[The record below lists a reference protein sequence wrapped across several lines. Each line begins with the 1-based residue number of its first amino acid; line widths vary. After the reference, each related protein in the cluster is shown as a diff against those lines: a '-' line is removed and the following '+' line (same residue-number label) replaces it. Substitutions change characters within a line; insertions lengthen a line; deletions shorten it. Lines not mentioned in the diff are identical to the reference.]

1 MADGPQT
8 MKVCLVT
15 AFPPSSERLNEY
27 GFHLAKEIKKRNLVS
42 LTILADQMDT
52 PASELPGFDVDRC
65 WRFNSFRTPFA
76 LLRAARRHKPDVVW
90 FNLVFSSFGD
100 KPIPA
105 FLGICTAL
113 LLRLFG
119 FYTHITLHHVIEFID
134 LSKGTKFPRLYKL
147 FGAVATK
154 LMLFSGSLTVLL
166 PSYRKVLLETY
177 GGEYVHLR
185 KHGVFSAAPK
195 FPDIS
200 RRGNPEH
207 RILAFGKW
215 GTYKRPEILIEAFA
229 QIADKFS
236 NVKLVIAGS
245 NHPMCPGYV
254 ESLRDRWR
262 DCSRIEFQGYVPEE
276 EIGTLFAS
284 ATVLVLPYTS
294 AGGPSGVAHQ
304 ACEFAVPIIGSDIPD
319 FRDMANTEELAM
331 LFYETGNPDS
341 LAKVLTDLLEKP
353 ALQQEMAE
361 QNFSVAVRTTMERV
375 VGQYLHSFA
384 KTLALKRRN
393 KSSRRLPVRTVDYWP
408 AEFAQATE
416 AIEEELLTVNS

>member
-1 MADGPQT
+1 MGPDDEGLFSHSISSQLRKT
-8 MKVCLVT
+8 QRVRI
-15 AFPPSSERLNEY
+15 PSREGNQKTRLT
-27 GFHLAKEIKKRNLVS
+27 V
-42 LTILADQMDT
+42 LADEMEQ
-52 PASELPGFDVDRC
+52 PAAELPGFDVDRC
-65 WRFNSFRTPFA
+65 WKFNSISTPFA
-76 LLRAARRHKPDVVW
+76 LLRAARRHRPDVVW

-134 LSKGTKFPRLYKL
+134 LSKGTRFPRLYKL

-195 FPDIS
+195 FPDMS

-229 QIADKFS
+229 QIADKFPKS
-236 NVKLVIAGS
+236 KLVIAGS

-254 ESLRDRWR
+254 ESLRERWR
-262 DCSRIEFQGYVPEE
+262 NCSRIEFQGYVREE

-319 FRDMANTEELAM
+319 FRDMADTEELAM

-341 LAKVLTDLLEKP
+341 LAQVLTDLLENP
-353 ALQQEMAE
+353 TLQQEMAE

-375 VGQYLHSFA
+375 VGQYLHAFA

-393 KSSRRLPVRTVDYWP
+393 KTAKRSPVQAFDYWP
-408 AEFAQATE
+408 SELPQATE
-416 AIEEELLTVNS
+416 AEQQFLTVNS

>member
-1 MADGPQT
+1 

-27 GFHLAKEIKKRNLVS
+27 GFHLAKEIKKRDLVS
-42 LTILADQMDT
+42 LTILADQMDR
-52 PASELPGFDVDRC
+52 PAAELPGFDVDRS
-65 WRFNSFRTPFA
+65 WKFNSVATPFA
-76 LLRAARRHKPDVVW
+76 LLRAARRHRPDVVW

-134 LSKGTKFPRLYKL
+134 LSNGTRFPRLYKL
-147 FGAVATK
+147 FGAIATK

-166 PSYRKVLLETY
+166 PSYRKVLLESY
-177 GGEYVHLR
+177 GGEYVHLL

-200 RRGNPEH
+200 KRGNPEH

-229 QIADKFS
+229 HIADKFP
-236 NVKLVIAGS
+236 NAKLVIAGS

-254 ESLRDRWR
+254 ESLRERWR
-262 DCSRIEFQGYVPEE
+262 DCQRIEFQGYIPEE
-276 EIGTLFAS
+276 EIGNIFSS

-331 LFYETGNPDS
+331 LFYETGNPES
-341 LAKVLTDLLEKP
+341 LAQVLTDLLENP
-353 ALQQEMAE
+353 TLQHEMAE

-375 VGQYLHSFA
+375 VGQYLHAFA

-393 KSSRRLPVRTVDYWP
+393 KISKRSPVQAFDYWP
-408 AEFAQATE
+408 SELPQATE
-416 AIEEELLTVNS
+416 AEQHFITVNS

>member
-1 MADGPQT
+1 MGP

-15 AFPPSSERLNEY
+15 AFPPSTERLNEY
-27 GFHLAKEIKKRNLVS
+27 GFHLAKEIKKHDLIS
-42 LTILADQMDT
+42 LTVLADQMSE
-52 PASELPGFDVDRC
+52 AVEELPDFDVDRC
-65 WRFNSFRTPFA
+65 WKFNSVTTPFA
-76 LLRAARRHKPDVVW
+76 LLRAARKHKPDVVW

-105 FLGICTAL
+105 FLGICTAF

-119 FYTHITLHHVIEFID
+119 FYTHITLHHVMEALD
-134 LSKGTKFPRLYKL
+134 LSQGTRFPRLYR
-147 FGAVATK
+147 FCGAVATK
-154 LMLFSGSLTVLL
+154 LILFSGSVTVLL
-166 PSYRKVLLETY
+166 PSYRKVLLENY
-177 GGEYVHLR
+177 GGQYVHLR
-185 KHGVFSAAPK
+185 KHGIFSATPK

-200 RRGNPEH
+200 KRGNPEH
-207 RILAFGKW
+207 RILTFGKW

-229 QIADKFS
+229 QIADRFPNAKI
-236 NVKLVIAGS
+236 VIAGS
-245 NHPMCPGYV
+245 NHPMCPGYI
-254 ESLRDRWR
+254 ESLRERWR

-276 EIGTLFAS
+276 EIGNLFAS
-284 ATVLVLPYTS
+284 ATVLILPYTS

-341 LAKVLTDLLEKP
+341 LAKVLTDLLENP
-353 ALQQEMAE
+353 TLQREMAE

-375 VGQYLHSFA
+375 VGQYLHAFA

-393 KSSRRLPVRTVDYWP
+393 KTAKRSPVQAFDYWP
-408 AEFAQATE
+408 SELPQATE
-416 AIEEELLTVNS
+416 AEQQFLTVNS

>member
-1 MADGPQT
+1 

-15 AFPPSSERLNEY
+15 AFPPSLERLNEY
-27 GFHLAKEIKKRNLVS
+27 GFHLAREIKKRNLVS
-42 LTILADQMDT
+42 LTILADEMDH
-52 PASELPGFDVDRC
+52 PAAELPDFDVDRC
-65 WRFNSFRTPFA
+65 WKFNSIRTPFA
-76 LLRAARRHKPDVVW
+76 LLRAARKHRPDVVW

-134 LSKGTKFPRLYKL
+134 LSKGTRFPRLYKL

-154 LMLFSGSLTVLL
+154 IMLFSGSMTVLL

-195 FPDIS
+195 LPDIS

-207 RILAFGKW
+207 RVLAFGKW

-229 QIADKFS
+229 EIADRLP

-245 NHPMCPGYV
+245 NHPMCPGYI
-254 ESLRDRWR
+254 ESLRERWR

-276 EIGTLFAS
+276 EIGNLFAS

-341 LAKVLTDLLEKP
+341 LAKVLADLLENP
-353 ALQQEMAE
+353 TLQQEMAE

-375 VGQYLHSFA
+375 VGQYLQSFS

-393 KSSRRLPVRTVDYWP
+393 KSTKRFPAHSVDYWP
-408 AEFAQATE
+408 AELTQATE
-416 AIEEELLTVNS
+416 ATEHEFLTVGS